1 MACMSP
7 TAVHSPG
14 ATRGFTLVELMVA
27 MSVSLI
33 VLGGVLSAYL
43 FLGRGLTRLINAQQ
57 QQVKSR
63 HTLRVFSDD
72 LGTGNKLTTSS
83 STISSGVTTAA
94 SFVVEIPKAGGA
106 TTSVT
111 YTYNYSASGA
121 GTLIR
126 FRADTAE
133 TTTILDNVTS
143 LSVNYF
149 TASEVASGTVFSATR
164 AAPTYSLSVKAVQF
178 QFTTS
183 LGSAASG
190 TLARFT
196 TLSPRVVMRNRG
208 MLQ

>member
-1 MACMSP
+1 M
-7 TAVHSPG
+7 
-14 ATRGFTLVELMVA
+14 VELMVA

-57 QQVKSR
+57 QEVKSR
-63 HTLRVFSDD
+63 HTLRVFTDD
-72 LGTGNKLTTSS
+72 LSTGNKLTAAS

-94 SFVVEIPKAGGA
+94 SFVVEIPKSGGA

-111 YTYNYSASGA
+111 YTYSYSAA
-121 GTLIR
+121 GTGTFTR
-126 FRADTAE
+126 YRADNAE

-143 LSVNYF
+143 LAVNYF
-149 TASEVASGTVFSATR
+149 TASEVAAGTVFSASRT
-164 AAPTYSLSVKAVQF
+164 APTNSLSVKAVQV

-183 LGSAASG
+183 IGSSASG
-190 TLARFT
+190 TLASFT